1 MLEYIFLDNLTF
13 SALSWAGSHFKR
25 INEILI
31 KKECLQGIKQKL
43 DINNNNNN
51 NNYSN
56 DDNDNGTNDGNN
68 NVAITIIIIWYYW
81 RDRLLPF

>member
-51 NNYSN
+51 YSN